1 MVDKKI
7 ENKNEEVGRED
18 ISVNFIFLGTG
29 AGVPAKARNVS
40 SIALQLLEERRATW
54 LFDCGEATQHQ
65 ILRTSVK
72 PSKIEKIFITHLH
85 GDHIFGLPGL
95 LGSRSFQGGT
105 EKLTVYG
112 PKGIKQ
118 YIMTALQVSGTHLKY
133 DLHIV
138 EIEEGIIFEDDSFT
152 VEALKLE
159 HGIVSYGY
167 RIVERDRPGELQVK
181 ALQQL
186 GVKPGPIFKKIKDG
200 ERVELE
206 DGTIIDGRDFVGE
219 PKKGQV
225 IAILGDTRTCEN
237 SVELA
242 RECDYLIHEATFA
255 ADSGEMAYAF
265 HHSTTAQ
272 AAKIAVQA
280 KAKHLILTH
289 ISSRYMKEDTD
300 QLLHEAKAIF
310 PETIIAE
317 DLMVVD
323 IEKK

>member
-1 MVDKKI
+1 MVDEKI

-54 LFDCGEATQHQ
+54 LFDCGEATQQQ

-105 EKLTVYG
+105 AELTVYG

-118 YIMTALQVSGTHLKY
+118 YIMTSLQVSGTHLKY

-138 EIEEGIIFEDDSFT
+138 EIEEGIVFEDDSFT

-159 HGIVSYGY
+159 HGIASYGY

-200 ERVELE
+200 ERVELD

-237 SVELA
+237 SVKLA

-255 ADSGEMAYAF
+255 ADSGEMAYEF
-265 HHSTTAQ
+265 NHSTTAQ
-272 AAKIAVQA
+272 AAEIAVKA
-280 KAKHLILTH
+280 KVKHLILTH

-300 QLLHEAKAIF
+300 MLLQEAKDIF
-310 PETIIAE
+310 PHTIIAE

>member
-1 MVDKKI
+1 MVDEKI

-105 EKLTVYG
+105 AELTVYG

-118 YIMTALQVSGTHLKY
+118 YIMTSLQVSGTHLKY

-138 EIEEGIIFEDDSFT
+138 EIEEGIVFEDDSFT

-159 HGIVSYGY
+159 HGIASYGY

-200 ERVELE
+200 ERVELD

-237 SVELA
+237 SVKLA

-255 ADSGEMAYAF
+255 ADSGEMAYEF
-265 HHSTTAQ
+265 NHSTTAQ
-272 AAKIAVQA
+272 AAEIAVKA

-300 QLLHEAKAIF
+300 MLLQEAKDIF
-310 PETIIAE
+310 PHTIIAE